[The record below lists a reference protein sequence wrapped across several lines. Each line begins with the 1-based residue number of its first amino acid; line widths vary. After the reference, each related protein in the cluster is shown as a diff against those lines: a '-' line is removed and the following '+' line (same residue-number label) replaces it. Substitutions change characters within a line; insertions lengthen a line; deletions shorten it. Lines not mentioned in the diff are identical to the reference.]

1 MTHPDVALYAEF
13 SPLSTAE
20 VAVIEEHLREC
31 GECRDL
37 VVFIRKTN
45 ATLRQA
51 GRIERVAD
59 ALKMKASDLRREM
72 QLGTTIAELIN
83 RPSESPLNRP
93 VPPIPAPARSPV
105 KK

>member
-20 VAVIEEHLREC
+20 EAVIEEHLREC

-45 ATLRQA
+45 ATLLQT
-51 GRIERVAD
+51 GRLSRVAD
-59 ALKMKASDLRREM
+59 ALRMKIADVEREM
-72 QLGTTIAELIN
+72 QRGTTIAELIN
-83 RPSESPLNRP
+83 RSSESPLNRRIPP
-93 VPPIPAPARSPV
+93 VEARSPA

>member
-20 VAVIEEHLREC
+20 VEVIEEHLRKC

-37 VVFIRKTN
+37 VVFIRKAN

-51 GRIERVAD
+51 GRISRVAD
-59 ALKMKASDLRREM
+59 ALRMKTADVEHEM
-72 QLGTTIAELIN
+72 QRGTTIAELIN
-83 RPSESPLNRP
+83 RSSESPLNRP
-93 VPPIPAPARSPV
+93 THPIQERSPV

>member
-1 MTHPDVALYAEF
+1 
-13 SPLSTAE
+13 
-20 VAVIEEHLREC
+20 
-31 GECRDL
+31 
-37 VVFIRKTN
+37 
-45 ATLRQA
+45 
-51 GRIERVAD
+51 
-59 ALKMKASDLRREM
+59 MKASDLRREM

>member
-1 MTHPDVALYAEF
+1 MTHPDLALYAEF

-51 GRIERVAD
+51 GRISRVAD
-59 ALKMKASDLRREM
+59 ALRMKTEDLKREM
-72 QLGTTIAELIN
+72 QLGTTVTEIIN
-83 RPSESPLNRP
+83 RSAESPLNRP
-93 VPPIPAPARSPV
+93 VHPMEERSPV